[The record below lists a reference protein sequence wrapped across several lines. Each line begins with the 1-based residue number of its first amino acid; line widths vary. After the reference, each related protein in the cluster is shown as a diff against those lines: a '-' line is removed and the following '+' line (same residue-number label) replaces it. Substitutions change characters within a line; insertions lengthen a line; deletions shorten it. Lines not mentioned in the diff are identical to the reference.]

1 MHTFPLHA
9 CLRILLYV
17 KNSFRNTWGL
27 IFSFIWLCRG
37 LVAGH
42 GVSLSVQ
49 ARQLCS
55 WLSYLWGL
63 SSPTT
68 ERTHILCI
76 GR

>member
-9 CLRILLYV
+9 CLRTLLCV
-17 KNSFRNTWGL
+17 TNSFRNTWGL
-27 IFSFIWLCRG
+27 IFSFIWLCWG
-37 LVAGH
+37 LVVGH

-68 ERTHILCI
+68 EQTHILCI

>member
-9 CLRILLYV
+9 CLRTLLYV
-17 KNSFRNTWGL
+17 KNSFRNMWGL

-37 LVAGH
+37 LVAGR

-55 WLSYLWGL
+55 QLSYLWGL

-68 ERTHILCI
+68 EHWKVDP
-76 GR
+76 